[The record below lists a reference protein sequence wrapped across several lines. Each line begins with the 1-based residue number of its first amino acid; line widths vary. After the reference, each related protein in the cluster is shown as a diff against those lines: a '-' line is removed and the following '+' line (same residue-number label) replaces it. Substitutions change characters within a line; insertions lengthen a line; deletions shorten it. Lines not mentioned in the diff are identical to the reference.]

1 MGKAAAVILLL
12 FLLWSEVSSLS
23 KIQELGRLGVYELGT
38 SIDGR
43 SAGNILEQAASI
55 TGKESSCSQE
65 ELDKDENREKS
76 GNGEGFMEYPH
87 DVVFFSE
94 KKKQTVENPLWYRQ
108 TKSTVVEILGDSTL
122 LFPFGYPLEAG
133 DLKGCLL
140 GEDSAREL
148 FGGTEV
154 IGEEIVYAGKT
165 YVIRGILQKRDI
177 LVIEG
182 GEDACFSYAGILGD
196 TTLQKDERITEL
208 QNLSGIFLTEIPF
221 RFYGTIVRAEIVVT
235 AAFLYGLAGLLICRK
250 FKENKAVKKGVVLG
264 AVFCAALGIV
274 FVLSITSYRMPDKV
288 SELSWWGSYFR
299 EEKEG
304 WDALFGREEIFL
316 QEDYKQYLRPGYA
329 GKAFG
334 RD

>member
-1 MGKAAAVILLL
+1 MKRYLFLMGKAAAVILLL
-12 FLLWSEVSSLS
+12 FLLWSEASSLS
-23 KIQELGRLGVYELGT
+23 KIQELGRLGVYETGT
-38 SIDGR
+38 SIDGG

-55 TGKESSCSQE
+55 TGKEDSGSRE
-65 ELDKDENREKS
+65 ERDKK
-76 GNGEGFMEYPH
+76 EYPH
-87 DVVFFSE
+87 DVLFFSE
-94 KKKQTVENPLWYRQ
+94 KKEQTVENPLWYRR
-108 TKSTVVEILGDSTL
+108 TKSTVVEIMGDSTL

-140 GEDSAREL
+140 GEDSAWEL

-196 TTLQKDERITEL
+196 TPLQKDEKITEL
-208 QNLSGIFLTEIPF
+208 QNFSGIFLTELPF
-221 RFYGTIVRAEIVVT
+221 RFYGTTVRAEIVIT

-250 FKENKAVKKGVVLG
+250 FKENKAIKKGVVLG

-288 SELSWWGSYFR
+288 SDLSWWGSYFR

-329 GKAFG
+329 GKDFG

>member
-1 MGKAAAVILLL
+1 MKRYLFLMGKAATVILLL
-12 FLLWSEVSSLS
+12 FLLWSEASSLS

-38 SIDGR
+38 SIDGG

-55 TGKESSCSQE
+55 TGKENSGSRE
-65 ELDKDENREKS
+65 ERDKK
-76 GNGEGFMEYPH
+76 EYPH
-87 DVVFFSE
+87 DVLFFSE
-94 KKKQTVENPLWYRQ
+94 KKKQTVENPLWYRR
-108 TKSTVVEILGDSTL
+108 TKSTVVEIMGDSTL

-140 GEDSAREL
+140 GEDSAWEL

-250 FKENKAVKKGVVLG
+250 FKENKAIKKGVVLG
-264 AVFCAALGIV
+264 AVPCAALGIA

-288 SELSWWGSYFR
+288 SDLSWWSSYFR

-304 WDALFGREEIFL
+304 WDAFFGREEIFL
-316 QEDYKQYLRPGYA
+316 QEDYKQL
-329 GKAFG
+329 F
-334 RD
+334 

>member
-1 MGKAAAVILLL
+1 MRRYLFLTGKAAAVILLL

-38 SIDGR
+38 SIDGG

-55 TGKESSCSQE
+55 TGKENSGSRE
-65 ELDKDENREKS
+65 ERDKK
-76 GNGEGFMEYPH
+76 EYPH
-87 DVVFFSE
+87 DVLFFSE
-94 KKKQTVENPLWYRQ
+94 KKKQTVENPLWYRR

-140 GEDSAREL
+140 GEDSAWEL

-196 TTLQKDERITEL
+196 TQLQKDERITEL

-250 FKENKAVKKGVVLG
+250 FKENKTIKKGVVLG
-264 AVFCAALGIV
+264 AVPCAALGIV
-274 FVLSITSYRMPDKV
+274 FVLSITFYRMPDKV
-288 SELSWWGSYFR
+288 SDLSWWGSYFR

-316 QEDYKQYLRPGYA
+316 QEDYKQYLGPGYA